1 MSSNVQQLYQ
11 IIDERIG
18 NEEETIALEGL
29 IQLGPLLADGTV
41 PSPIREMEK
50 EDIRKAIQLVLLKA
64 MKSSVQMNHQM
75 TPDAIGLLMSYLAEK
90 WMDGRKEVTVL
101 DPVVGTGN
109 LLYTVLHRLPAV
121 EEAYGIEVDELLIRV
136 AATVGELS
144 RQPVRFF
151 LQDSLHEVAI
161 DPVDLIIADLPIGY
175 YPDEEHAL
183 NYRLMPTEG
192 QAYAHHLLIEQSVER
207 LKDDG
212 IALFLIPN
220 DLFSS
225 EQSDVLHPYFKEEAH
240 ITALFQLPPILF
252 KDQQLAK
259 SILVVERRT
268 DEKVFDKEVLLAPVP
283 DMTDEGAMRRFFQ
296 RVNRWFEEKKELDH

>member
-75 TPDAIGLLMSYLAEK
+75 TPDAIGLFMSYLAEK
-90 WMDGRKEVTVL
+90 WMDGRKEITVL

-121 EEAYGIEVDELLIRV
+121 GEAYGIEVDE
-136 AATVGELS
+136 
-144 RQPVRFF
+144 
-151 LQDSLHEVAI
+151 
-161 DPVDLIIADLPIGY
+161 IG
-175 YPDEEHAL
+175 
-183 NYRLMPTEG
+183 R
-192 QAYAHHLLIEQSVER
+192 AHV
-207 LKDDG
+207 
-212 IALFLIPN
+212 
-220 DLFSS
+220 
-225 EQSDVLHPYFKEEAH
+225 
-240 ITALFQLPPILF
+240 
-252 KDQQLAK
+252 
-259 SILVVERRT
+259 
-268 DEKVFDKEVLLAPVP
+268 
-283 DMTDEGAMRRFFQ
+283 
-296 RVNRWFEEKKELDH
+296 